1 MVALGLEDQPG
12 GVVGR
17 PAVSASGLR
26 KSYTKGRTEAEVIRD
41 LSLHI
46 ADGEFVGVIGPSGCG
61 KSTLL
66 KVLAGLTPYQGG
78 DLEVLQEPVAG
89 PRRDIGFVFQHLAL
103 MPWRTV
109 LKNVLLPAELMKQP
123 RAEARERA
131 RECLRMV
138 GLDGFESYY
147 PREIS
152 GGMQQRVAL
161 ARVLMARSRLLL
173 LDEPFGALDELTRES
188 VSMLFL
194 DICQRTGAA
203 TMLVTHSVPEAALMS
218 DRVLVMPPNAGEQI
232 QWVDVD
238 LPRPRTPGMMNWSGF
253 SDAVSTLRTALGL
266 AG

>member
-1 MVALGLEDQPG
+1 MVALGLEDQPD
-12 GVVGR
+12 GVVAR
-17 PAVSASGLR
+17 TAVSATGLR
-26 KSYTKGRTEAEVIRD
+26 KTYSKGRTETEIIRD
-41 LSLHI
+41 LALHI
-46 ADGEFVGVIGPSGCG
+46 ADGEFVGVIGLSGCG

-78 DLEVLQEPVAG
+78 DLEVLEEPVEG

-109 LKNVLLPAELMKQP
+109 LKNVLLPAELVKQP

-161 ARVLMARSRLLL
+161 ARLLMAQSRLLL

-203 TMLVTHSVPEAALMS
+203 TMLVTHSIPEAALMS
-218 DRVLVMPPNAGEQI
+218 DRVLVMPQNADGQI

-238 LPRPRTPGMMNWSGF
+238 LPRPRTPDMMNWAGF
-253 SDAVSTLRTALGL
+253 SDAVSTVRKALGL